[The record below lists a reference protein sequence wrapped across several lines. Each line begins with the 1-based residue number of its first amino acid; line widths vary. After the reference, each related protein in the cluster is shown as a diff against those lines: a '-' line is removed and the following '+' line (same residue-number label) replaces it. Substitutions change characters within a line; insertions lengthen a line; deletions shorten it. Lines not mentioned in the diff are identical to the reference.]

1 LQDTLLEVLDPQQN
15 HEFRDN
21 FLEAP
26 LDLSKV
32 LFICTANLLETISPP
47 VLDRLEVIE
56 LSGYTTEE
64 KMEIAKTHLI
74 PKALEKAGI
83 EDFDVDFTH
92 QGLKSII

>member
-1 LQDTLLEVLDPQQN
+1 M
-15 HEFRDN
+15 
-21 FLEAP
+21 EAP

-64 KMEIAKTHLI
+64 KMEIAKAHLI

-83 EDFDVDFTH
+83 EDFKITFTDE
-92 QGLKSII
+92 GLKSII